1 MSLASVLCISR
12 DEHRA
17 KDLALSL
24 RQNLRSN
31 GQGQVICQ
39 GPAEAPIRRINHR
52 FRWQVLIKAASA
64 GLIRKI
70 FEKSLLG
77 PEPLI
82 CSREENIIL
91 DIDPQHL
98 M

>member
-1 MSLASVLCISR
+1 
-12 DEHRA
+12 
-17 KDLALSL
+17 
-24 RQNLRSN
+24 
-31 GQGQVICQ
+31 
-39 GPAEAPIRRINHR
+39 
-52 FRWQVLIKAASA
+52 
-64 GLIRKI
+64 LIRKI

-82 CSREENIIL
+82 CGREENIIL